1 MATPKQKLVE
11 LKSEQD
17 WLDEKGAKLA
27 EVSCLGGWIFY
38 VSLIFS
44 GNFWAFFLVELDDVG

>member
-1 MATPKQKLVE
+1 LGAIDPWRTALVAMATPKQKLVE

-27 EVSCLGGWIFY
+27 ELRVWG
-38 VSLIFS
+38 
-44 GNFWAFFLVELDDVG
+44 VGVAMFR